1 MKLKSKPFIIAASL
15 IGLFGSNLSMA
26 TEEYQFL
33 TGVTISGL
41 LQVEARFNDGY
52 GGKDASDFVVD
63 ELNIGIEAK
72 VHKFAKAKI
81 SLLYEQN
88 ITDLEIDEA
97 FLTLGKEGSPIFLT
111 VGQQYVAFG
120 NFETHMI
127 SDSLTLE
134 IGEARETALQANV
147 EYGGFYGSI
156 FAFNGSTQENPI
168 AGAGTGEDKIDHYGL
183 NLGFASETKA
193 FAYDIGLSY
202 INDIGDSDGVTNALG
217 GKNAAAL
224 LPDYQY
230 VNALGT
236 HVLLNMGQFSFIGE
250 YIGALGSFNVG
261 HLNFNN
267 QGAVLQAWNTELGY
281 SLNML
286 GKKASLALGYQG
298 TKEALALGLPKNRYL
313 VGLSMGIYD
322 NTTLSFEYAHEQDY
336 NLGETGNTIT
346 GTGNEQ
352 DRVTLQ
358 LALEF

>member
-1 MKLKSKPFIIAASL
+1 MKSKSFVIAAGF
-15 IGLFGSNLSMA
+15 IGLLGSNLSMA

-52 GGKDASDFVVD
+52 GGKDASDFAID

-81 SLLYEQN
+81 SLLYEQDV
-88 ITDLEIDEA
+88 TDLEIDEA

-147 EYGGFYGSI
+147 EYDGFYGSI
-156 FAFNGSTQENPI
+156 FAFNGDTQENPI
-168 AGAGTGEDKIDHYGL
+168 GGTGENKIDHYGL
-183 NLGFASETKA
+183 NIGLAAETKT
-193 FAYDIGLSY
+193 FGYDVGLSY
-202 INDIGDSDGVTNALG
+202 INDIGDSDGVTGALG
-217 GKNAAAL
+217 GETVAAA

-281 SLNML
+281 SLNMF

-322 NTTLSFEYAHEQDY
+322 NTTVSFEYAHEQDY
-336 NLGETGNTIT
+336 NIDETANGAA

-352 DRVTLQ
+352 DRLTLQ